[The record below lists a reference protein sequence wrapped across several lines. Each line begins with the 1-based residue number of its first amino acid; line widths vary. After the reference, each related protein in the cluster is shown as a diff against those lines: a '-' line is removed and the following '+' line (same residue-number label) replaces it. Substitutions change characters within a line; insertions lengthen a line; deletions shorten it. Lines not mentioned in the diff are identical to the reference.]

1 MPIDKNTLVVL
12 NNNLDIVK
20 TKLQNSGINQVFFN
34 EYISNI
40 SVIDIKENILYIK
53 TKNIFAKQTL
63 NTDYKNQIQKL
74 FNEINK
80 SNYSLEFIVENDL
93 NLKFKTNPIQH
104 ETIREDNNT
113 NINKRYKFTNF
124 VVSNFN
130 KSAYNAI
137 RTILT
142 DTCWN
147 QIFITGGVG
156 LGKTHLLHAIGNEY
170 KVRFPNK
177 IVKYIPI
184 DDFIREVYN
193 AFSIGG
199 NSVELL
205 KQKYESYD
213 LLLFDDV
220 QFLEKKEK
228 INEIFFNIFNK
239 ATANDKIIIMTCDKD
254 ISQLKNLENR
264 MKSRFSSGL
273 VVKITKPDLKSVKT
287 ILENKLKESNTK
299 IVLTNDVINYICGRY
314 STDIRQLEGFL
325 HHILFYCIN
334 NDLPPNAIINLDLIK
349 KITMEENNESINKF
363 GFDVDPNLIIDQVC
377 SLYFVDPEIIK
388 SKDRTKQVTQIR
400 QVCMYILRK
409 KFNMNYAQIGSF
421 FSGRDHST
429 VMESIEKIE
438 KKVKSDVE
446 FENFLTNLYKKI

>member
-40 SVIDIKENILYIK
+40 SVIDAKENILYIK

-142 DTCWN
+142 DAC
-147 QIFITGGVG
+147 
-156 LGKTHLLHAIGNEY
+156 
-170 KVRFPNK
+170 
-177 IVKYIPI
+177 
-184 DDFIREVYN
+184 
-193 AFSIGG
+193 
-199 NSVELL
+199 
-205 KQKYESYD
+205 
-213 LLLFDDV
+213 
-220 QFLEKKEK
+220 
-228 INEIFFNIFNK
+228 
-239 ATANDKIIIMTCDKD
+239 
-254 ISQLKNLENR
+254 
-264 MKSRFSSGL
+264 
-273 VVKITKPDLKSVKT
+273 
-287 ILENKLKESNTK
+287 
-299 IVLTNDVINYICGRY
+299 
-314 STDIRQLEGFL
+314 
-325 HHILFYCIN
+325 
-334 NDLPPNAIINLDLIK
+334 
-349 KITMEENNESINKF
+349 
-363 GFDVDPNLIIDQVC
+363 
-377 SLYFVDPEIIK
+377 
-388 SKDRTKQVTQIR
+388 
-400 QVCMYILRK
+400 
-409 KFNMNYAQIGSF
+409 
-421 FSGRDHST
+421 
-429 VMESIEKIE
+429 
-438 KKVKSDVE
+438 
-446 FENFLTNLYKKI
+446 

>member
-1 MPIDKNTLVVL
+1 MPLDKNTLISL
-12 NNNLDIVK
+12 NNNLDVVK
-20 TKLQNSGINQVFFN
+20 VRLQQSGINQVFFN

-40 SVIDIKENILYIK
+40 SIVDLKENILFIK

-63 NTDYKNQIQKL
+63 NIDYKNQIKKL
-74 FNEINK
+74 FNEIGK
-80 SNYSLEFIVENDL
+80 TNYNFEFIVENDL
-93 NLKFKTNPIQH
+93 NLKLKTNSIQH
-104 ETIREDNNT
+104 ETINEENNT
-113 NINKRYKFTNF
+113 NINKHYKFTNF

-130 KSAYNAI
+130 KSAYNAT

-142 DTCWN
+142 NPHWN

-170 KVRFPNK
+170 RIHFPNK

-228 INEIFFNIFNK
+228 INEVFFNIFNK
-239 ATANDKIIIMTCDKD
+239 AASNNKIIVMTCDKD

-264 MKSRFSSGL
+264 MKSRFLSGL
-273 VVKITKPDLKSVKT
+273 VVKITKPDLKSIKI
-287 ILENKLKESNTK
+287 ILENKLKESNAK
-299 IVLTNDVINYICGRY
+299 FILTNDVINYICCRY

-325 HHILFYCIN
+325 NHILFYSIN

-349 KITMEENNESINKF
+349 KITAEENNENISMF
-363 GFDVDPNLIIDQVC
+363 GFDVNPNLIIDQIC
-377 SLYFVDPEIIK
+377 SLYFVDPEIVK
-388 SKDRTKQVTQIR
+388 SKDRTKQITQIR

-409 KFNMNYAQIGSF
+409 KFNMNYSQIGSF

-438 KKVKSDVE
+438 KKIKNDIE
-446 FENFLTNLYKKI
+446 FESFLTNLYKKI